1 MTMDRYR
8 VEPGTQVD
16 LDGWD
21 PEATATYDG
30 SKREARDRLEELVDE
45 LADLQE
51 LLWAEDKHKLLIVI
65 QAMDTGGKDGAIRRV
80 FTGVN
85 PQGVRVANFKAPSKE
100 ELAHDYLWRIHAE
113 VPERGEIAI
122 FNRSHYEDVLIVRV
136 LGLVPEEVWSRRYDH
151 INDFERMLADEGTSI
166 VKFYLH
172 ISKDEQRERLQA
184 RLDEADKNWKFNTGD
199 LEHRKLWDDY
209 MEAFEVALSKTST
222 SHAPWY
228 IVPANKKWYRD
239 LVMVQVIVDTL
250 RGLAMEYPSAEEGL
264 QGLVVE

>member
-8 VEPGTQVD
+8 VEPGTLVD
-16 LDGWD
+16 LSTHD

-30 SKREARDRLEELVDE
+30 SKREARVRLEQLVEELSE
-45 LADLQE
+45 LQE
-51 LLWAEDKHKLLIVI
+51 LLWAEDTHKLLIVI

-100 ELAHDYLWRIHAE
+100 ELAHDYLWRVHNE
-113 VPERGEIAI
+113 VPEKGEIVI

-136 LGLVPEEVWSRRYDH
+136 LGLVPEEVWSLRYDH
-151 INDFERMLADEGTSI
+151 INDFERMLTDEGTVI

-172 ISKDEQRERLQA
+172 ISKDEQRKRLQA
-184 RLDEADKNWKFNTGD
+184 RLDEPQKNWKFNSGD
-199 LEHRKLWDDY
+199 LEHRKRWDDY
-209 MEAFEVALSKTST
+209 MAAFEAALSRTST
-222 SHAPWY
+222 DHAPWY

-250 RGLAMEYPSAEEGL
+250 RALGMQYPPTEEGL
-264 QGLVVE
+264 EDLVIE